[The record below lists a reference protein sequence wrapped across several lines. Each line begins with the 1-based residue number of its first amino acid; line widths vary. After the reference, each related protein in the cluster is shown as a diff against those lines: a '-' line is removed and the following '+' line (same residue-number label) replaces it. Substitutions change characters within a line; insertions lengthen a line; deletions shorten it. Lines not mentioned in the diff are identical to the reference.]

1 MINKFALLRAE
12 LTKAISGLKPV
23 QAFNIVFFFDGPKA
37 DSVDHL
43 DALLVATPDN
53 KRKAY
58 KFMEDFS
65 TTGQTDPLPG
75 IRLAFKMQPQLIYF
89 LSDGEFNNL
98 VPYEQV
104 MAEIDKLNKDRKTRI
119 NTIQFGK
126 YDKQAEEVLQKIASE
141 HGGSYRFVSEEDLTA
156 Q

>member
-1 MINKFALLRAE
+1 
-12 LTKAISGLKPV
+12 
-23 QAFNIVFFFDGPKA
+23 
-37 DSVDHL
+37 
-43 DALLVATPDN
+43 
-53 KRKAY
+53 
-58 KFMEDFS
+58 MEDFS

-75 IRLAFKMQPQLIYF
+75 IRLAFKMQPQLVYF

-104 MAEIDKLNKDRKTRI
+104 IAEIDKLNKDRKTRI

>member
-1 MINKFALLRAE
+1 MSNKFALLRAE
-12 LTKAISGLKPV
+12 LTKAVDGLKPI
-23 QAFNIVFFFDGPKA
+23 QSFNVVFFFDGPKGA
-37 DSVDHL
+37 SVDNVNQ
-43 DALLVATPDN
+43 LLVATPDN

-98 VPYEQV
+98 VPYETV
-104 MAEIDKLNKDRKTRI
+104 VAEIDKLNKDRKTRI
-119 NTIQFGK
+119 NTIQFRQVR
-126 YDKQAEEVLQKIASE
+126 QACGEVLQRSPASTA
-141 HGGSYRFVSEEDLTA
+141 GRTASCRKDLTA